1 MPLILPRDG
10 RFFVNSPRNI
20 SLFSPSVCSFQC
32 SFLKKCFHLIIGR
45 SQTLEI
51 QSNEEVRGVTFK
63 GLGML
68 YVLRATSKD
77 QIDVYHINVADAV
90 ITDTFDYFSTD
101 VDNFWDIASS
111 TTSCFI
117 YVSDHVERDI
127 CQVAK
132 GYETIAFGL
141 NCEPRGLSMLRNGM
155 LLVTCRYPSKLVVL
169 DYDAER
175 MSETSLDATIEY
187 PWHAVQLSTGDYAV
201 CHGSG
206 PYSLHRVCIV
216 ARSGRIVKSFGST
229 SGQARNELNVP
240 CHLAVDEHDFIFV
253 ADCLNQRVTLLTPTL
268 NFVYHVVEHM
278 RSRPQRLY
286 LEQSR
291 KRLYVGMKDGDVIVI
306 QM

>member
-1 MPLILPRDG
+1 MIL
-10 RFFVNSPRNI
+10 
-20 SLFSPSVCSFQC
+20 
-32 SFLKKCFHLIIGR
+32 GR

-51 QSNEEVRGVTFK
+51 QSNEEVRGVTLFED
-63 GLGML
+63 LDML

-77 QIDVYHINVADAV
+77 QIDVYNINVADAV
-90 ITDTFDYFSTD
+90 ITDIFDYFSAD
-101 VDNFWDIASS
+101 VDNFWDIASRATNS
-111 TTSCFI
+111 M

-127 CQVAK
+127 CLV
-132 GYETIAFGL
+132 TDGL
-141 NCEPRGLSMLRNGM
+141 GTTALRLGCEPRGLSVFHNGM
-155 LLVTCRYPSKLVVL
+155 LLVTCRSPSKLVVL
-169 DYDAER
+169 DYDTER
-175 MSETSLDATIEY
+175 IERETWLDPTIEY

-216 ARSGRIVKSFGST
+216 DRSGCIVRSFGST

-268 NFVYHVVEHM
+268 SFVYHVVEHM
-278 RSRPQRLY
+278 SSRPQRLY
-286 LEQSR
+286 LDQTC
-291 KRLYVGMKDGDVIVI
+291 KRLCVGKKDGDVIVI